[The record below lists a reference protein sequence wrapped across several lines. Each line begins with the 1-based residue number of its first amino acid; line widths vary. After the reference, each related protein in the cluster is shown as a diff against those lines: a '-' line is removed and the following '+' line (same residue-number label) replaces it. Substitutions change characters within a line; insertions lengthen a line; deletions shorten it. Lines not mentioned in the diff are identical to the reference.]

1 MVSKAAILL
10 AERDH
15 FSAEHIDYFLR
26 SEGYDVETVFDSQA
40 ALGTVR
46 ERKLDL
52 AIVDLLISGARG
64 RRLCSQLREGTD
76 TPVVAISS
84 LASADSAFSAGA
96 SAFLQKPVEPL
107 ELIGTV
113 EKLLNSNPARHEEKT
128 ND

>member
-1 MVSKAAILL
+1 MVSKASILL
-10 AERDH
+10 AERDR

-26 SEGYDVETVFDSQA
+26 SEGYDVETVFDFQA
-40 ALGTVR
+40 ALDTALD
-46 ERKLDL
+46 RKLDL

-64 RRLCSQLREGTD
+64 RRLCSQLHEGTD

-107 ELIGTV
+107 ELIATV